1 MNPEILPVGG
11 MKEVKPGDDLPRLIV
26 AACRGSGIDLRS
38 GDVVAVSQKIV
49 SKAENRVVRLGDVVP
64 SPLAVQIARESGK
77 DPRHMEVILRES
89 RRVVRMD
96 TARGL
101 LIAENHQGIVC
112 ANAGVDR
119 SNAGPGEVVT
129 LLPVD
134 PDASAEALRKGL
146 MALTGVAVGVMITDT
161 LGRPWRKGLVDAAIG
176 LAGLRP
182 LRDDRGKMD
191 RHGYLLHATV
201 LADADAMAAAS
212 GLVKGKAEGV
222 PVAVVR
228 GSRASGETGRA
239 TDVLRPPEEDLFR

>member
-11 MKEVKPGDDLPRLIV
+11 MKEVEPGDDLAGLIV
-26 AACRGSGIDLRS
+26 AACRGSGIDLRR
-38 GDVVAVSQKIV
+38 GDIVAVSQKIV
-49 SKAENRVVRLGDVVP
+49 SKAENRVVRLGTVVP
-64 SPLAVQIARESGK
+64 SPLAVQIAMESGR
-77 DPRHMEVILRES
+77 DPRHTEVILRES

-129 LLPVD
+129 LLPMD

-161 LGRPWRKGLVDAAIG
+161 LGRPWRKGLMDAAIG
-176 LAGLRP
+176 LAGLQP
-182 LRDDRGKMD
+182 LRDDRGKLD
-191 RHGYLLHATV
+191 RHGYLLQATV
-201 LADADAMAAAS
+201 LADADAIAAAS

-228 GSRASGETGRA
+228 GLRATGETGRA
-239 TDVLRPPEEDLFR
+239 TDILRPPGEDLFR